1 MYLLKRY
8 KTIVE
13 RMFFMELKNNN
24 SGNLIISEEVVS
36 KIACVAAK
44 DVDGVADVVAKAP
57 GIRSMLKTKQV
68 VLPVHVT
75 VRDNQ
80 LVIDINV
87 KIKEGVRLA
96 DVAVKIQQAVK
107 EAVQNMTGNGVSK
120 VNVHICEVELNR
132 PQDEE

>member
-1 MYLLKRY
+1 
-8 KTIVE
+8 
-13 RMFFMELKNNN
+13 MELKNNN
-24 SGNLIISEEVVS
+24 SGSLVISEEVVS

-44 DVDGVADVVAKAP
+44 DVDGVADVVPKTQ

-96 DVAVKIQQAVK
+96 DVAVKIQEAVK

-120 VNVHICEVELNR
+120 VNVHICEVELNK
-132 PQDEE
+132 PLDEE

>member
-1 MYLLKRY
+1 
-8 KTIVE
+8 
-13 RMFFMELKNNN
+13 MELKNSN
-24 SGNLIISEEVVS
+24 SGNLVISEEVVS

-44 DVDGVADVVAKAP
+44 DVDGVADVVSKP
-57 GIRSMLKTKQV
+57 LGIRSMLKTKQV

-87 KIKEGVRLA
+87 KVKEGVRLA

-120 VNVHICEVELNR
+120 VNVHICEVELNK
-132 PQDEE
+132 PQGEE